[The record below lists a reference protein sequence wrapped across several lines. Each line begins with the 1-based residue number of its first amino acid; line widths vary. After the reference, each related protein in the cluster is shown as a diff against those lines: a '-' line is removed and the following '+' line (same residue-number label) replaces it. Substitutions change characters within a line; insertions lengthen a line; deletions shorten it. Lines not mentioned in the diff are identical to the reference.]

1 MPSSDERTTREWPW
15 KDAEEPAS
23 ESTEQAKEVEEGGSL
38 DAPSGPEP
46 SWQPEMPAWDRPTPR
61 SERTAMPLGG
71 SMDGTATD
79 QKTTRT
85 RRSTAARKA
94 STTRKRP
101 TARKSATRKSPK
113 RVAAGKKAA
122 TARKRKT
129 AAARKASTTRKRTGS
144 RKTASR
150 RAR

>member
-1 MPSSDERTTREWPW
+1 MPSADERTTRDWPW
-15 KDAEEPAS
+15 NDAEEPAS
-23 ESTEQAKEVEEGGSL
+23 ESAEEAKEVEEGSSL
-38 DAPSGPEP
+38 DAPSSPEP

-71 SMDGTATD
+71 SMDGA
-79 QKTTRT
+79 QQTTRP

-94 STTRKRP
+94 STTRKRT
-101 TARKSATRKSPK
+101 TARKSTTRKSPK

-122 TARKRKT
+122 TARKRRT
-129 AAARKASTTRKRTGS
+129 TAARKASTTRSGS
-144 RKTASR
+144 RKAASR

>member
-23 ESTEQAKEVEEGGSL
+23 ESTEQAKEVEEGSSL
-38 DAPSGPEP
+38 DAPSSPEP

-71 SMDGTATD
+71 SMDGAATE
-79 QKTTRT
+79 QQTTRP

-94 STTRKRP
+94 STTRKRT
-101 TARKSATRKSPK
+101 TARKSTTRKSPK

-122 TARKRKT
+122 AARKRRT
-129 AAARKASTTRKRTGS
+129 TAARKASTTRKRTGS
-144 RKTASR
+144 RKAASR